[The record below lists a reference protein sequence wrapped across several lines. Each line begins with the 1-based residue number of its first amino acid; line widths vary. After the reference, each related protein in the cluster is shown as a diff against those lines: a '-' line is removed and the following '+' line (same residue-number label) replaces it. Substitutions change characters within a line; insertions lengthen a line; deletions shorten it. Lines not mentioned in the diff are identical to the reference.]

1 MKNFFISNESSK
13 SHETLIFV
21 QTLQKKKP
29 KVNANV
35 KDRIENLFLWHLLL
49 YSGISVFLYT
59 CKCISERVFI
69 YVFKPRVYCDIWVG
83 VYNNLVC

>member
-1 MKNFFISNESSK
+1 MKMFFISNESSK
-13 SHETLIFV
+13 SHETLIFL

-35 KDRIENLFLWHLLL
+35 KDRIENRFYGTYFCILAFRC
-49 YSGISVFLYT
+49 FLYT

-83 VYNNLVC
+83 VNNNLVC

>member
-1 MKNFFISNESSK
+1 MKMFFISNESSK

-35 KDRIENLFLWHLLL
+35 KDRIENLFYGTYFCILAFRCFCIRVNVYLNA
-49 YSGISVFLYT
+49 FLSMFLSFV
-59 CKCISERVFI
+59 CIVIFG
-69 YVFKPRVYCDIWVG
+69 WV
-83 VYNNLVC
+83 